1 MKGHINYKK
10 TALYSFSTT
19 QLLPDMII
27 VILTPL
33 LMLTDYFLTLVGKK
47 YRDRLPYVRS
57 ETYEL
62 NPDFRKAI
70 DNNEKFSFTHL
81 AYTGVYTFLSFMLY
95 EQGDKIFLEGFT
107 GYIAATF
114 GLINARHIG
123 NILTFRFS
131 IKNPEEVKGVVYT
144 SHLYNLKN
152 SLFQTIALAMAF
164 LLFVI
169 LHPVPFLIGAFVS
182 QVVLAIHQL
191 LWINKH
197 INSKSRLGENWVRDK
212 APVSDTTNIKI

>member
-1 MKGHINYKK
+1 
-10 TALYSFSTT
+10 
-19 QLLPDMII
+19 MII

-33 LMLTDYFLTLVGKK
+33 LMLTDYFLTLLGKK
-47 YRDRLPYVRS
+47 YREKLPYIQS

-62 NPDFRKAI
+62 NPDFRKAV
-70 DNNEKFSFTHL
+70 DNNEKFNFRHL
-81 AYTGVYTFLSFMLY
+81 TYTAVFTFLSFMFY

-107 GYIAATF
+107 GYIVATF

-131 IKNPEEVKGVVYT
+131 IKNPEEVKGLVYT

-152 SLFQTIALAMAF
+152 SLFQTIGLTMVF

-169 LHPVPFLIGAFVS
+169 LRPVPFLIGVFVS
-182 QVVLAIHQL
+182 QVVFVIHQL

-197 INSKSRLGENWVRDK
+197 VNSRSRAGETWIRDK
-212 APVSDTTNIKI
+212 ATIQMSEPADVEL